1 MKKLI
6 KSNQSNILS
15 FVSTLFF
22 CFSSLS
28 ISAQLPD
35 DKINYVYIVSE
46 NAIYNFDPSK
56 SIETDINPFL
66 NKIQLPEGAKSCVT
80 SSKNLNA
87 LNPGYTFYT
96 IVNDTYYYHNGLNWV
111 NTGHASGNVYNL
123 NIGSTGSHLYNLSED
138 GEMMYLYDGK
148 SHSQLFH
155 KIKSTSE
162 ISADLSEDD
171 YGAFLIKQAK
181 NMITNNSVITKG
193 GNYAI
198 VNGGLYVSD
207 LAMFNKGTEP
217 GNCIIFEGGKNELA
231 KACLKK

>member
-1 MKKLI
+1 MEKLI

-22 CFSSLS
+22 SVISLT

-46 NAIYNFDPSK
+46 NVIYNFDPSK
-56 SIETDINPFL
+56 SIETDVNPFI
-66 NKIQLPEGAKSCVT
+66 NKIQLPDGAKSCVT

-87 LNPGYTFYT
+87 LKPGYTFYT

-123 NIGSTGSHLYNLSED
+123 NIGSTGNHLYNLSED
-138 GEMMYLYDGK
+138 GEFMYLYDGK
-148 SHSQLFH
+148 SNSKLFQ
-155 KIKSTSE
+155 KVNPSSE
-162 ISADLSEDD
+162 IAANLSIDD
-171 YGAFLIKQAK
+171 YGTFLIKQAK

-207 LAMFNKGTEP
+207 MDMFKKGTDS
-217 GNCIIFEGGKNELA
+217 GNCIVFEGGKNEIA